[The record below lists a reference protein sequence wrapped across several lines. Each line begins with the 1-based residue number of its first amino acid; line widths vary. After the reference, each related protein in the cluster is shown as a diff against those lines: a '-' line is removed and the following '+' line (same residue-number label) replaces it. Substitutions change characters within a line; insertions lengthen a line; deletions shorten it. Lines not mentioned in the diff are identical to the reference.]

1 MNGAVEEPWAGR
13 DVQFL
18 KGAGPRRAELLQK
31 LGIRTIGEL
40 LLHLPSAYLDR
51 TRITPLGTVR
61 PDEVVT
67 VAANVQRVDVR
78 RGRGGRRDAV
88 AVLDDGTGRI
98 EAVWYNQPYVAGLL
112 SPGTR
117 LLASGRARVGRGL
130 VLASPEFEILDG
142 GGDRPILT
150 GGRIVPVYPLT
161 AGISQKLLRS
171 LVYGALESMPQ
182 EIDDPLPPSLAS
194 SVDLTP
200 RRAAYWALHLPET
213 VEEAEQAR
221 RRFALEEL
229 LMFQLLLLRL
239 RQRHSRAEDGR
250 SLLGHPGRLAR
261 VRSHLG
267 YTLTTA
273 QEKALEAVIGDLRT
287 ARPAMRLLQGDVGSG
302 KTVVAA
308 LACAWAASAGSQAC
322 FMAPTEVL
330 ALQHAETLR
339 QLLAPA
345 DVRVDVLI
353 GRTPAAERR
362 RIMAELETGSIDLLV
377 GTHALIEEKVQPR
390 SLGLIVV
397 DEQHRFG
404 VMQRLRL
411 REKGPRPHTLV
422 MSATPIPRTLALAY
436 YGDLDITTIDEM
448 PPGRTPIVTRLI
460 QRSRWDEMVGF
471 IAGRLREGQQAFFVY
486 PLVEES
492 ESLDLRDATRMRS
505 EIAAHPAFDGL
516 EVGLLTGRTEPAER
530 ERVMAALRAGTLRAL
545 VSTTVIEVGIDL
557 PRATVLVVEHPERF
571 GLSQLHQLRGR
582 IGRAPGEVPYCF
594 LMRPERTTGETAERL
609 RVLVRES
616 NGFRIAEE
624 DLRLRGPGE
633 LFGTQQAGMP
643 RMHVAD
649 LTRDGDLLRAAR
661 AAAEEILQEDPDL
674 RRPDHARLWRTI
686 EQRHPD
692 GVRLF
697 EMA

>member
-1 MNGAVEEPWAGR
+1 MSGAVGESWEDR

-18 KGAGPRRAELLQK
+18 KGAGPRRAELLRK
-31 LGIRTIGEL
+31 LGIRTVGEL
-40 LLHLPSAYLDR
+40 LLHHPSAYLDR
-51 TRITPLGTVR
+51 TRITPVGKVR
-61 PDEVVT
+61 PDDVVT
-67 VAANVQRVDVR
+67 IAASVQRADVR

-112 SPGTR
+112 RPGTR
-117 LLASGRARVGRGL
+117 LLASGRARLGRSV

-161 AGISQKLLRS
+161 AGISQKLLRY
-171 LVYGALESMPQ
+171 LVYGALESMPR
-182 EIDDPLPPSLAS
+182 ELDDPLPPSLAAS
-194 SVDLTP
+194 LDLPP
-200 RRAAYWALHLPET
+200 RNAAYRALHLPEN
-213 VEEAEQAR
+213 VEEAERAR

-229 LMFQLLLLRL
+229 LMFQFLLLRL
-239 RQRHSRAEDGR
+239 RRRRTRAEDGR
-250 SLLGHPGRLAR
+250 SLEGDPACLAR
-261 VRSHLG
+261 VRARLG
-267 YTLTTA
+267 YELTTA
-273 QEKALEAVIGDLRT
+273 QERALEAILVDLKV

-339 QLLAPA
+339 RLLAPA
-345 DVRVDVLI
+345 GVRVAVLI
-353 GRTPAAERR
+353 GRTPIAERR
-362 RIMAELETGSIDLLV
+362 RIMAELEGGSIDLLV

-448 PPGRTPIVTRLI
+448 PPGRTPIVTRLVE
-460 QRSRWDEMVGF
+460 RSRWDDMLGF
-471 IAGRLREGQQAFFVY
+471 IAARLRGGQQVFFVY

-492 ESLDLRDATRMRS
+492 ESLDLRDATRMRA
-505 EIAAHPAFDGL
+505 EIADHPAFAGL
-516 EVGLLTGRTEPAER
+516 EVGLLTGRTDPAER
-530 ERVMAALRAGTLRAL
+530 ERVMAELRAGTLRAL

-582 IGRAPGEVPYCF
+582 IGRAPGDVPYCF
-594 LMRPERTTGETAERL
+594 LMRPEGTTRETVERL

-616 NGFRIAEE
+616 NGFRIAEA

-633 LFGTQQAGMP
+633 LFGTQQAGIP

-649 LTRDGDLLRAAR
+649 LTRDADLLRAAR
-661 AAAEEILQEDPDL
+661 AAAEQILREDPDL
-674 RRPDHARLWRTI
+674 QRPDHARLWTAI
-686 EQRHPD
+686 ERRHAD

-697 EMA
+697 ETA